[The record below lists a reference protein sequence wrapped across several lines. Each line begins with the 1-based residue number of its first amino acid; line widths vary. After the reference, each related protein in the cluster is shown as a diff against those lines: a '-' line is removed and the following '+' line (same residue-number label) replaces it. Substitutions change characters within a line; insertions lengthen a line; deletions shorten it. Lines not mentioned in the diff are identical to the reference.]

1 MRRNLLLKNVKEMFL
16 VDRFDMQEHALQENK
31 EKEVPTQPL
40 THPNVVKSGGYTPC
54 GMDYIINKQY
64 IMSYQTENLRRK
76 SDGRVKNESM
86 SRPYQKGEGQGK
98 VRRKKACKE
107 HRKRSHKRG
116 GEVQQAVMSI
126 PRKACKN
133 HRCSPIQKR
142 LQWRK
147 ENTYIYV
154 TLVSIIQEKKGW
166 IKDIVKE
173 IVRALGKIL
182 CRIVFPTI
190 SCNPSVMNLPQQEP
204 QVQEVQMPVPPS
216 DSIKALNGTSSWSP
230 IGDPKTFTIPLQ

>member
-116 GEVQQAVMSI
+116 GEVQQAVKSI
-126 PRKACKN
+126 PQQTCGNQCCTPLKG
-133 HRCSPIQKR
+133 R
-142 LQWRK
+142 LQWR
-147 ENTYIYV
+147 
-154 TLVSIIQEKKGW
+154 EKNVLKLAKH
-166 IKDIVKE
+166 ISDIVRYGSYIIE
-173 IVRALGKIL
+173 
-182 CRIVFPTI
+182 TI
-190 SCNPSVMNLPQQEP
+190 KCLFVSCNPYVMNLPQQEP

>member
-1 MRRNLLLKNVKEMFL
+1 MKHRYSSGMTGK
-16 VDRFDMQEHALQENK
+16 RFDMQEHALQENK

-98 VRRKKACKE
+98 VRRKKAGNG
-107 HRKRSHKRG
+107 HRKRSHKG
-116 GEVQQAVMSI
+116 GREVQQAVMSI

-133 HRCSPIQKR
+133 HRCSPIQKL

-147 ENTYIYV
+147 ENIYIHV
-154 TLVSIIQEKKGW
+154 INVSVIQGKGGW
-166 IKDIVKE
+166 IKDIAKE
-173 IVRALGKIL
+173 IVGALREIL
-182 CRIVFPTI
+182 CRIVFRI
-190 SCNPSVMNLPQQEP
+190 IFCNPYVMNLPQQEP

>member
-1 MRRNLLLKNVKEMFL
+1 MKHRYSSGMTGK
-16 VDRFDMQEHALQENK
+16 RFDMQEHALQENK

-54 GMDYIINKQY
+54 EMDYIINKQY

-98 VRRKKACKE
+98 VRRKKACNE
-107 HRKRSHKRG
+107 HRKRSHKEG
-116 GEVQQAVMSI
+116 SEVQQAVKSI
-126 PRKACKN
+126 PRKTFEN
-133 HRCSPIQKR
+133 HRYSPIQKL

-147 ENTYIYV
+147 ENIYIHV
-154 TLVSIIQEKKGW
+154 INVSVIQGKGGW
-166 IKDIVKE
+166 IKDIAKE
-173 IVRALGKIL
+173 IVGALREIL
-182 CRIVFPTI
+182 CRIVFRI
-190 SCNPSVMNLPQQEP
+190 IFCNPYVMNLPQQEP

-216 DSIKALNGTSSWSP
+216 DSIKAPNDTSSWSP

>member
-1 MRRNLLLKNVKEMFL
+1 MTGK
-16 VDRFDMQEHALQENK
+16 RFDMQEHALQENK

-54 GMDYIINKQY
+54 GMDYVINKQI
-64 IMSYQTENLRRK
+64 IMFEDYTNQSRK
-76 SDGRVKNESM
+76 RSEKAKIESM

-98 VRRKKACKE
+98 VRRKKAGNG

-116 GEVQQAVMSI
+116 SKVQQAVMSI

-182 CRIVFPTI
+182 CRIVFFY
-190 SCNPSVMNLPQQEP
+190 NL
-204 QVQEVQMPVPPS
+204 
-216 DSIKALNGTSSWSP
+216 
-230 IGDPKTFTIPLQ
+230 

>member
-1 MRRNLLLKNVKEMFL
+1 MKHRYSSGMTGK
-16 VDRFDMQEHALQENK
+16 RFDMQEHALQENK

-98 VRRKKACKE
+98 VRRKKAGNG
-107 HRKRSHKRG
+107 HRKRSHKG
-116 GEVQQAVMSI
+116 GREVQQAVKSI
-126 PRKACKN
+126 PRKTFEN
-133 HRCSPIQKR
+133 HRYSPIQKL

-147 ENTYIYV
+147 ENIYIHV
-154 TLVSIIQEKKGW
+154 INVSVIQGKGGW
-166 IKDIVKE
+166 IKDIAKE
-173 IVRALGKIL
+173 IVGALREIL
-182 CRIVFPTI
+182 CRIVFRI
-190 SCNPSVMNLPQQEP
+190 IFCNPYVMNLPQQEP

>member
-1 MRRNLLLKNVKEMFL
+1 MH
-16 VDRFDMQEHALQENK
+16 EHALQESK

-54 GMDYIINKQY
+54 GMDYVINKQI
-64 IMSYQTENLRRK
+64 IMFEDYTNQSRK
-76 SDGRVKNESM
+76 RSEKAKNESM
-86 SRPYQKGEGQGK
+86 SRSYQKGEGQGK
-98 VRRKKACKE
+98 VRRKKAGNG
-107 HRKRSHKRG
+107 HRKRSHKG
-116 GEVQQAVMSI
+116 GREVQQAVMSI

-216 DSIKALNGTSSWSP
+216 DSVIVSNDTSSWSP

>member
-1 MRRNLLLKNVKEMFL
+1 MLMHIKPV
-16 VDRFDMQEHALQENK
+16 LQERK

-54 GMDYIINKQY
+54 RMDYIID
-64 IMSYQTENLRRK
+64 RK
-76 SDGRVKNESM
+76 YVMTKNYTNRSRKRSEKAKNESM
-86 SRPYQKGEGQGK
+86 SRSYQKGEGQGK

-116 GEVQQAVMSI
+116 SEVQQAIKSI
-126 PRKACKN
+126 PQQTCGNQCCTPLKG
-133 HRCSPIQKR
+133 R
-142 LQWRK
+142 LQWRGK
-147 ENTYIYV
+147 NVLKLAKYIN
-154 TLVSIIQEKKGW
+154 
-166 IKDIVKE
+166 DIVRNVSHIIE
-173 IVRALGKIL
+173 IIKFL
-182 CRIVFPTI
+182 FY

-216 DSIKALNGTSSWSP
+216 DSIKAPNDTSSWSP

>member
-1 MRRNLLLKNVKEMFL
+1 MTEK
-16 VDRFDMQEHALQENK
+16 RFDMQEHALQESK

-54 GMDYIINKQY
+54 RMDYIVNKQVVMFY
-64 IMSYQTENLRRK
+64 SKKNLRRK
-76 SDGRVKNESM
+76 SDGLVKNESM
-86 SRPYQKGEGQGK
+86 SRSYQKGEGQGK
-98 VRRKKACKE
+98 VRRKKVGNG
-107 HRKRSHKRG
+107 HRKRFHKG
-116 GEVQQAVMSI
+116 GSEVQQAVMSI
-126 PRKACKN
+126 PRKTCGN
-133 HRCSPIQKR
+133 HRCSSIQKP
-142 LQWRK
+142 LQLRK
-147 ENTYIYV
+147 ENIHTHV
-154 TLVSIIQEKKGW
+154 THVRIIQGKEGW

-173 IVRALGKIL
+173 IVRALGWIL
-182 CRIVFPTI
+182 SRIVFPTI